1 MNCSVKNSD
10 SILRGIGIKK
20 NSGLLKG
27 KQLSFHGIEKKNVRY
42 FSPKI
47 DRYFKKWSC
56 SSNGTIKNFR
66 SFFRW
71 WTLTF
76 LQKKKTRIVSVS
88 KRWLHHDL
96 SVADRPLNHV
106 PHLIASRVR
115 MAAPRLDVTSTHRES
130 GKDGK
135 KTNVFRFY
143 FCPLERSRISDV
155 AWRTPV
161 LAPFDAREPF
171 RCRDR
176 EFAAKGPSPPD
187 LWYRRLKALL
197 SVSTSI

>member
-1 MNCSVKNSD
+1 MILLFKWNDKKFSFLLSVMNVDVSAK
-10 SILRGIGIKK
+10 
-20 NSGLLKG
+20 
-27 KQLSFHGIEKKNVRY
+27 
-42 FSPKI
+42 
-47 DRYFKKWSC
+47 
-56 SSNGTIKNFR
+56 
-66 SFFRW
+66 
-71 WTLTF
+71 
-76 LQKKKTRIVSVS
+76 KKKTRIVSVS

-130 GKDGK
+130 RKDGK

-171 RCRDR
+171 RCSRSR
-176 EFAAKGPSPPD
+176 IRCKGPLPPRSLVSKVKGFAFRLNFD
-187 LWYRRLKALL
+187 LMEN
-197 SVSTSI
+197 